1 MKNYFLLLIG
11 FFACFSLQCR
21 RTVAPAKDS
30 IVIAVEND
38 IQTLDPTD
46 LSDPYTSCIVWQIYE
61 GLLFLDD
68 DGQPQNLLAE
78 SWSVSK
84 DFKTWTFKIRPNV
97 YYHPS
102 EIFPD
107 STRTMTAFDVKYSYT
122 RSAQRFGSFVFSGL
136 VEGVDDYIDRKSSDV
151 SGFEVVDSLTFC
163 IRLLHPLP
171 TFIYRLT
178 SPYLG
183 IFPPEAIEK
192 KPKKF
197 GESFCSGTGPFKFR
211 HRTETSVVLGK
222 NDNYWR
228 PVSGNLETIRFR
240 VEKNAQFR
248 MTQFKNGHYDLLQ
261 LPLQFIPRFGPQ
273 DSTRPSKYKY
283 YSKTTLNVHYL
294 GINCEKITDVH
305 LRRAIGYA
313 IDKKAIVE
321 TFLYGQGLPASGP
334 VLPGLQ
340 GYLPPPG
347 LPYAPDSAKFELAK
361 STYADEPIILLV
373 SDAPN
378 SEQLG
383 QIVQSQ
389 LHKIG
394 VNVKLRKFDFNTQLS
409 RLFTSEKPDM
419 FIMFS
424 EWVFAAPEFLVD
436 SYHSQ
441 KIPNPNLF
449 GYRNSVVDRMLDKI
463 FSTDNR
469 DEINSLCFRAERIAL
484 NEVPAVWLFHYKKT
498 FIMNKS
504 MEGFSVNAHNHW
516 NLDCVSIG
524 EN

>member
-1 MKNYFLLLIG
+1 MKNFLRLLI
-11 FFACFSLQCR
+11 CFSACLFLQCR
-21 RTVAPAKDS
+21 PSIVPAKDS
-30 IVIAVEND
+30 IVVAVEND

-46 LSDPYTSCIVWQIYE
+46 LSDPYTSRIVWQIYE
-61 GLLFLDD
+61 SLITLDDRDRPCGLL
-68 DGQPQNLLAE
+68 AK

-84 DFKTWTFKIRPNV
+84 DYKVWTFKIRPGV
-97 YYHPS
+97 YFHAS
-102 EIFPD
+102 GIFPD
-107 STRTMTAFDVKYSYT
+107 STRTLTAHDVKFSFT

-136 VEGVDDYIDRKSSDV
+136 VQGLDDYIKNKAPDI
-151 SGFEVVDSLTFC
+151 SGFETIDSLTFRV
-163 IRLLHPLP
+163 RLIKPQP

-192 KPKKF
+192 NPKKF
-197 GESFCSGTGPFKFR
+197 GESFCAGTGPFKFH
-211 HRTETSVVLGK
+211 HRTETSVMLLK
-222 NDNYWR
+222 NEKYWR
-228 PVSGNLETIRFR
+228 EVSGNLMSVKFQ

-248 MTQFKNGHYDLLQ
+248 VTQFENGHYDVLQ
-261 LPLQFIPRFGPQ
+261 LPLQFVPRFTRKKPATQ
-273 DSTRPSKYKY
+273 DRYQR

-313 IDKKAIVE
+313 IDKKTIVDK
-321 TFLYGQGLPASGP
+321 FLYARGLAASSP

-340 GYLPPPG
+340 DYVPPPG
-347 LPYAPDSAKFELAK
+347 LSYAPDSAKVELDK
-361 STYADEPIILLV
+361 STYANEPIILLV

-389 LHKIG
+389 LFKIG
-394 VNVKLRKFDFNTQLS
+394 VNVKLRKFDFNTQIS
-409 RLFTSEKPDM
+409 RLFTAEKPDM

-424 EWVFAAPEFLVD
+424 EWVFAAPEFIID

-449 GYRNSVVDRMLDKI
+449 GYIHPEVDELLDRVR
-463 FSTDNR
+463 FTDR
-469 DEINSLCFRAERIAL
+469 REEINSLLFRAEKIAL
-484 NEVPAVWLFHYKKT
+484 GEVPVVWLYHYKKT
-498 FIMNKS
+498 FVMDKRLS
-504 MEGFSVNAHNHW
+504 GFSVNAHNHW
-516 NLDCVSIG
+516 NLDRVRIKDY
-524 EN
+524 